1 MQTPLGTS
9 LDRKILQP
17 LVLGPAR
24 SNQLQ
29 KPVLIIGITVIL
41 CQLTHARAREL
52 TISQDGSPA
61 GEDRFAVVKVIVNA
75 VRELSRTRYG
85 ADAVSLQFAQVGDD
99 VKAQQFLAELDA
111 HPEVGSLIDV
121 TSNYELESAEMMRK
135 SGQELTPELWYA
147 CTPSYRATQRL
158 NVYLRPV

>member
-1 MQTPLGTS
+1 MHLQTPLGTS

-41 CQLTHARAREL
+41 SKAMYAHTQEL
-52 TISQDGSPA
+52 TTSQDGSPA
-61 GEDRFAVVKVIVNA
+61 GEDRFAVVQVIVNA
-75 VRELSRTRYG
+75 VRELSRTRVG
-85 ADAVSLQFAQVGDD
+85 ADALSFSFAQVGDD

-111 HPEVGSLIDV
+111 HPEVGSLVDV

-135 SGQELTPELWYA
+135 SGQELTPELW
-147 CTPSYRATQRL
+147 
-158 NVYLRPV
+158 